1 MDEVRNW
8 DACQTNRFAGT
19 VSGDEGV
26 ELGGQ
31 LAGLR
36 GVKGAAVGVAFDV
49 GFDRVGE
56 LQSHTDRAGAGM
68 VKASE
73 VGW

>member
-1 MDEVRNW
+1 MDEVRDW
-8 DACQTNRFAGT
+8 DPCQTDGLAGT

-31 LAGLR
+31 LAGLW
-36 GVKGAAVGVAFDV
+36 GVEGAAVGVAFDI

-56 LQSHTDRAGAGM
+56 LQSHTDGAGAGR

-73 VGW
+73 VGG